1 MEAVEAWLNDETAVC
16 NLTKDWQDFTQRARD
31 FVKRCGPSFRI
42 VCVTSGGT
50 TVPLEKNTV
59 RFIDNFRLQTED
71 QKCSLPLRRTL
82 SASNICTNYPF
93 TDMFNKQPAMPLAF
107 QGPRYQVVLLT
118 VAIYANLI
126 AEQLPLRREYEVH
139 NSMIPFTNRCCSP
152 GGPSSTTLDA
162 WIDLE
167 AISKSNPSDPPKLN
181 PTFAHRITEAARSYV
196 QFKDQL
202 FLTDFTTVEEY
213 LVKLRWLCSLLSQED
228 FCPRG
233 SLLYL
238 AAAVSDFYVPRKALP
253 QHKLHGPELEKGDTG
268 DTSICDSNGSL
279 TIHLEPVPK
288 VLGLIVSKWAPGTM
302 VVSFKLETDKNLVL
316 KWAKASM
323 KRYGTHAVIANLLHT
338 RKREAWLFHNL
349 GGGGEEP
356 QYVSITQLPPKS
368 SSTQLTSTP
377 ELEEILTQKVADL
390 HSLFMKH
397 RKQTQ

>member
-59 RFIDNFRLQTED
+59 RFIDNFSTGSRGAISAEYFLRLD
-71 QKCSLPLRRTL
+71 Y
-82 SASNICTNYPF
+82 AVI
-93 TDMFNKQPAMPLAF
+93 
-107 QGPRYQVVLLT
+107 LLHR
-118 VAIYANLI
+118 
-126 AEQLPLRREYEVH
+126 Q

-162 WIDLE
+162 WIDLD

-202 FLTDFTTVEEY
+202 LLTDFTTVEEY

-238 AAAVSDFYVPRKALP
+238 AAAVSDFYVPRKVLP

-268 DTSICDSNGSL
+268 DTFICDSDGSL

-316 KWAKASM
+316 KRAKASM

-397 RKQTQ
+397 RKQTH